1 MDRSIDLNALKI
13 FVKTVRLNGI
23 SHAARDL
30 GLPKSTVSLKLRQLE
45 EQLGIRLLQR
55 TTRRQVLTDEGR
67 GYFEAVSRL
76 MDDLVAA
83 NLSLA
88 SRQLLPLGTIR
99 VTAPVDFGTARLGC
113 LLAGFRSRYPAVQL
127 EVELTGRRVN
137 LVEEGFDLAL
147 RLGELE
153 DSTFVCRKIASVGQ
167 KLVASPGY
175 LRGHGAPSLPAEL
188 GRHVCLAHPSQLKAG
203 GWRLRSALGL
213 EIHPLA
219 SDFVANSFHLLRDA
233 ARQDH
238 GITVLPDYLADEEVA
253 AGQLVEILPDWKL
266 DPVPLFVLYP
276 SNKLLAT
283 RVRKLIDYLGEHL
296 EPGQLASA
304 VPSP

>member
-1 MDRSIDLNALKI
+1 MEKFIDLNALKI

-23 SHAARDL
+23 SNAARDL

-67 GYFEAVSRL
+67 GYFEEVSRL
-76 MDDLVAA
+76 MDELVAA

-99 VTAPVDFGTARLGC
+99 VTAPVDFGTACLGG
-113 LLAGFRSRYPAVQL
+113 LLAGFRSRYPAIQL
-127 EVELTGRRVN
+127 EVALSNRMVN

-147 RLGELE
+147 RMGELE
-153 DSTFVCRKIASVGQ
+153 DSTFVCRKIASIGRR
-167 KLVASPGY
+167 LVASPGY
-175 LRGHGAPSLPAEL
+175 LKAQGTPSVPAEL
-188 GRHVCLAHPSQLKAG
+188 GRHVCLVHASHLKAG
-203 GWRLRSALGL
+203 GWGVRGALGA
-213 EIHPLA
+213 EVHPLA
-219 SDFVANSFHLLRDA
+219 SDFVADNFHLLRDA

-238 GITVLPDYLADEEVA
+238 GVTVLPDYLADEELA
-253 AGQLVEILPDWKL
+253 AGRLVEVLAEWKL
-266 DPVPLFVLYP
+266 DPVPLFVVYP

-296 EPGQLASA
+296 KAA
-304 VPSP
+304 